1 VDVNYTFEYSA
12 EATYDDPDMMSYDSE
27 DGTSISWGSK
37 TTTVTRR
44 EAWVRAD
51 MTVAFKG
58 LDPKEFKV
66 ESASITEPRHSIGV
80 RIYDPRDEK

>member
-1 VDVNYTFEYSA
+1 
-12 EATYDDPDMMSYDSE
+12 MMSYDSE
-27 DGTSISWGSK
+27 DGTSISWGSR
-37 TTTVTRR
+37 TTTVHGR

-51 MTVAFKG
+51 VTVAFKG

-80 RIYDPRDEK
+80 RIYDPRDDK